1 MTAVREETWDTAS
14 NREAER
20 GLGSGLSESLGDGDH
35 DWLAIARSSYTGST
49 DWVNANL
56 RNRWERNLR
65 SFNNQHPTGSKYY
78 SNDYKHRSKLFRPK
92 SRAALRNAEAYAAQ
106 AFFATQD
113 LLDVRAADEDDEQQA
128 ASAAINKELLNQRL
142 EKKPI
147 PWFLTLVGAYQD
159 TRTLG
164 ICISKQSWNY
174 EERDNGSTFEP
185 AIDEL
190 GQPIYDAEGVP
201 VMNEVPNIE
210 IIKDEPQV
218 RLIAPENIRI
228 DPGAEWLDPINS
240 SPYVIELIPM
250 YVGDI
255 RERMGKID
263 PKSGEPVWFELS
275 DEQIHQAKTQEY
287 NSTRQARE
295 GYREDSKESKTQLRD
310 HDIAWVHENVVR
322 IDGQDWHWFT
332 LGVYHLLSEA
342 QPLETTYRQGE
353 RPWVL
358 GFSNVEAHK
367 TYPASVFELTEDL
380 QKEANEIANQRIDN
394 VRLAMN
400 PRYFYKLGGSVDL
413 TTLARSTPGGPVGM
427 KHPGGTDPDVFID
440 RPPDVTQSAYAEQD
454 RLNLDFDEMA
464 GSFSASSVQ
473 SNRQMNETVGGMKLL
488 SSSANTVQDYDLRTF
503 AETWVEPVLGQLI
516 RLEQAYETDEV
527 LLAVAAKKSKVW
539 QRFGVSE
546 TNDKMLEG
554 QFTVRVN
561 VGIGSTDP
569 TIKLDRFLTGTTA
582 IGELFG
588 EEIRADIDKRAV
600 VGEIFGI
607 LGYRDADRFFLWDDD
622 DPKIGQLQ
630 KMVEELTKIIETQQI
645 DAETKKAI
653 EQIRASAGLKK
664 QEMGDKSKILIELLK
679 QEGVM
684 DINQVSY
691 EATTAGQAFTAAHA
705 QRQAASERFGK
716 AREGD
721 AQRQSQAQ
729 ESEAQRRAQAQESMA
744 QRQFQGAE
752 SEAGRK
758 FQGSESA
765 AERTSR
771 QQQNLGRTDA

>member
-1 MTAVREETWDTAS
+1 MTSVPEETWDTAS
-14 NREAER
+14 NRQAER
-20 GLGSGLSESLGDGDH
+20 GLGQDDTAGEGEH
-35 DWLAIARSSYTGST
+35 DWLQIARSAYTGST

-56 RNRWERNLR
+56 RNKWERNLR

-78 SNDYKHRSKLFRPK
+78 SNEYKHRSKLFRPK
-92 SRAALRNAEAYAAQ
+92 SRASLRNAEAYAAQ

-164 ICISKQSWNY
+164 VCISKQSWVY
-174 EERDNGSTFEP
+174 EERSNGVTYEP
-185 AIDEL
+185 LTDEL
-190 GQPIYDAEGVP
+190 GQPVYDAEGYP
-201 VMNEVPNIE
+201 AMTEVEDIE
-210 IIKDEPQV
+210 IIKDHPEV

-228 DPGAEWLDPINS
+228 DPGADWLDPINS
-240 SPYVIELIPM
+240 SPYIIELIPM

-263 PKSGEPVWFELS
+263 SKTGEPVWFQLS

-295 GYREDSKESKTQLRD
+295 GYREDSKEARGQLQD

-322 IDGQDWHWFT
+322 IEGRDWHWFT
-332 LGVYHLLSEA
+332 LGTHHLLSEA
-342 QPLETTYRQGE
+342 QPLKTTYRQGE
-353 RPWVL
+353 RPWVM
-358 GFSNVEAHK
+358 GFSNIEAHK
-367 TYPASVFELTEDL
+367 TYPSSVFELTEDL
-380 QKEANEIANQRIDN
+380 QQEANEIANQRIDN
-394 VRLAMN
+394 VRLSMN

-413 TTLARSTPGGPVGM
+413 STLARSTPGGPVGM

-440 RPPDVTQSAYAEQD
+440 RPPDVTASAYAEQD

-464 GSFSASSVQ
+464 GSFSSSSVQ
-473 SNRQMNETVGGMKLL
+473 SNRQLNETVGGMKML
-488 SSSANTVQDYDLRTF
+488 SSTANTVQDYDLRTF

-516 RLEQAYETDEV
+516 RLEQAYETDTM
-527 LLAVAAKKSKVW
+527 LLAVAGKKADLW
-539 QRFGVSE
+539 QQFGTDQVTDE
-546 TNDKMLEG
+546 MLQGE
-554 QFTVRVN
+554 FSVRVN

-569 TIKLDRFLTGTTA
+569 TIKLDRFLTGAKA
-582 IGELFG
+582 IADMFG
-588 EEIRADIDKRAV
+588 EEIRADIDKRSV

-607 LGYRDADRFFLWDDD
+607 LGYRNADRFFLWDDD

-630 KMVEELTKIIETQQI
+630 KMIEQLTQVIEQQQI
-645 DAETKKAI
+645 DAQTKTAI
-653 EQIRASAGLKK
+653 EQIRATAGLKK
-664 QEMGDKSKILIELLK
+664 QEMSDKSDILIELLK

-684 DINQVSY
+684 DREQASF
-691 EATTAGQAFTAAHA
+691 AGQAFTAAQSARQGGAERSHQARESAA
-705 QRQAASERFGK
+705 QRGF
-716 AREGD
+716 
-721 AQRQSQAQ
+721 QAQ
-729 ESEAQRRAQAQESMA
+729 ESAEGRA
-744 QRQFQGAE
+744 
-752 SEAGRK
+752 

-765 AERTSR
+765 AERESR
-771 QQQNLGRTDA
+771 QQQNLGSGT